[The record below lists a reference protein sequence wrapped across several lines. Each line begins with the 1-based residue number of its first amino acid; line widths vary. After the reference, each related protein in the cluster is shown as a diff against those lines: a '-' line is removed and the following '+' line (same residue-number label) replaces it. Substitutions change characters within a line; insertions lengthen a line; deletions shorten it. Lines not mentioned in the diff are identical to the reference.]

1 MDHVFAVA
9 PHARGWLIA
18 HPVSKLARVRAALGG
33 MIKPVQ
39 EGEDIE
45 GREVLTAHAR
55 ILAPLSPRERD
66 SLPDL
71 LIRVIQAQCDLRT
84 ARCRPTEAG
93 FATIAGQQG

>member
-66 SLPDL
+66 SLLDL
-71 LIRVIQAQCDLRT
+71 LIRVIQANAIY
-84 ARCRPTEAG
+84 ARPGAG
-93 FATIAGQQG
+93 RQKRGSRQSPANKV